1 MGNNHMNSEIK
12 KKRKFKKVKDRLK
25 NYHKGIWF
33 LMLFLIP
40 LIIFFYLS
48 RYVEY
53 GSFQIGT
60 YVNYSNETQYFTV
73 SWNYLLQIVFLGP
86 IFGIIFYILMKKLLS
101 KIDINVR
108 KNQLMVYAID
118 ICVVV
123 LIILNC
129 IGHFSHLGFEIVNA
143 IDSTAGEA
151 LISEYKELFVYAWF
165 MDEWLG
171 HTLIHMTYFGY
182 LIVAMCAELRLDE
195 DKRMKFD
202 ELVLITLF
210 SLVYSVIDGYAAIEG
225 ECGFILLLLHL
236 TATFVAIVFI
246 AVKKINPLKYPLLL
260 TLLISTIFVILF
272 NLDWIIR
279 YGINSTYPFYSGNL
293 S

>member
-1 MGNNHMNSEIK
+1 MNSEIGK
-12 KKRKFKKVKDRLK
+12 KEKFEKVKTRIK
-25 NYHKGIWF
+25 NYHIGIWF
-33 LMLFLIP
+33 LMFFLIP
-40 LIIFFYLS
+40 LVFIFYFS

-53 GSFQIGT
+53 GSFQIGAN
-60 YVNYSNETQYFTV
+60 VNYSNEMQYFSV

-86 IFGIIFYILMKKLLS
+86 IIGIIFYILMKKILF
-101 KIDINVR
+101 KIDINAR
-108 KNQLMVYAID
+108 KNQLLVYIID
-118 ICVVV
+118 ICIVV

-151 LISEYKELFVYAWF
+151 SNSEYKELFVYAWF

-182 LIVAMCAELRLDE
+182 LIVAMCAELLLNE
-195 DKRMKFD
+195 DKRMMID
-202 ELVLITLF
+202 ELLLIILF

-236 TATFVAIVFI
+236 IATFVAIAFI
-246 AVKKINPLKYPLLL
+246 AIKKVNPLKYPLLL
-260 TLLISTIFVILF
+260 TLLISTIFVFLF
-272 NLDWIIR
+272 NLDWVIR
-279 YGINSTYPFYSGNL
+279 YGINSIYPFYSGNL

>member
-1 MGNNHMNSEIK
+1 VKTLNSTIEK
-12 KKRKFKKVKDRLK
+12 KEKFKKVKERLK
-25 NYHKGIWF
+25 NYHAGIWF

-48 RYVEY
+48 RYVGY

-60 YVNYSNETQYFTV
+60 NVNYSNETQFFTV

-86 IFGIIFYILMKKLLS
+86 IIGIIYYVLMKKLFS
-101 KIDINVR
+101 KIDINER
-108 KNQLMVYAID
+108 KNQLIVYAID

-151 LISEYKELFVYAWF
+151 LNSEYNELFVYAWF

-171 HTLIHMTYFGY
+171 HTLIHLTYFGY
-182 LIVAMCAELRLDE
+182 LMVAMCAELLLNE
-195 DKRMKFD
+195 DKRMKID
-202 ELVLITLF
+202 ELALITLF
-210 SLVYSVIDGYAAIEG
+210 SLFYSVIDGYAAIEG
-225 ECGFILLLLHL
+225 ECGFILLLLHII
-236 TATFVAIVFI
+236 ATFVTIAFI
-246 AVKKINPLKYPLLL
+246 SVKKINPLKYPLLL
-260 TLLISTIFVILF
+260 TLLISTLFVILF

-279 YGINSTYPFYSGNL
+279 YGFNSIYPFYSGNL

>member
-1 MGNNHMNSEIK
+1 M
-12 KKRKFKKVKDRLK
+12 F
-25 NYHKGIWF
+25 
-33 LMLFLIP
+33 FLIP

-60 YVNYSNETQYFTV
+60 YVNYSNETQYFTI

-86 IFGIIFYILMKKLLS
+86 IIGIIFYVLMKKLFS

-108 KNQLMVYAID
+108 KNQLIVYIID

-123 LIILNC
+123 LIILNS
-129 IGHFSHLGFEIVNA
+129 IGHFSHLGFEIANA
-143 IDSTAGEA
+143 IDSMAGEA
-151 LISEYKELFVYAWF
+151 LNSEYSELFVYAWF

-171 HTLIHMTYFGY
+171 HTLIHVTYFGY
-182 LIVAMCAELRLDE
+182 LIVAMCAELLLNE
-195 DKRMKFD
+195 DKRMKID
-202 ELVLITLF
+202 ELVLILLF
-210 SLVYSVIDGYAAIEG
+210 SLIYSVIDGYAAIEG

-236 TATFVAIVFI
+236 IATCVAIAFI
-246 AVKKINPLKYPLLL
+246 AIKKVNPLKCPLLL
-260 TLLISTIFVILF
+260 TLLISTIFVFLF
-272 NLDWIIR
+272 NLDWVIR
-279 YGINSTYPFYSGNL
+279 YGKNSIYPFYSGNL

>member
-1 MGNNHMNSEIK
+1 MNSEIEK
-12 KKRKFKKVKDRLK
+12 KEKVEKVKARFK
-25 NYHKGIWF
+25 NYHSGIWF

-60 YVNYSNETQYFTV
+60 YVNYSNETQFFTV

-101 KIDINVR
+101 KIDINAR
-108 KNQLMVYAID
+108 KNQLIVYIID
-118 ICVVV
+118 ICVVA

-129 IGHFSHLGFEIVNA
+129 IGHFSHLGFEIVNT
-143 IDSTAGEA
+143 IDSTMGET
-151 LISEYKELFVYAWF
+151 LNSEYKELFVYAWF
-165 MDEWLG
+165 MDEWFG
-171 HTLIHMTYFGY
+171 HTLIHVTYFGY
-182 LIVAMCAELRLDE
+182 LIVAMCAELLLNE
-195 DKRMKFD
+195 DKRMMID
-202 ELVLITLF
+202 ELLLILLF

-225 ECGFILLLLHL
+225 ECGFILLILHL
-236 TATFVAIVFI
+236 IATFVSIAFI
-246 AVKKINPLKYPLLL
+246 TVKRINPLKYPLLL
-260 TLLISTIFVILF
+260 TLLISTFFVILF

-279 YGINSTYPFYSGNL
+279 YGINSAYPFYSGNL